1 MIGRMKGS
9 WQQFRQGKPGHRFQ
23 DRYRRNQQS
32 SGGKFSFR
40 KIVNIVGGS
49 AIALAGVFFLAAPGP
64 GWLILFV
71 GLGMISGELLS
82 VARSLD
88 WAEVRLRWLTRE
100 ARKVWRASP
109 PVARVLIILVILI
122 CAAALAYGTYY
133 LLFGRSTL

>member
-49 AIALAGVFFLAAPGP
+49 AIALAGVFLLAAPGP
-64 GWLILFV
+64 GWLTLVV
-71 GLGMISGELLS
+71 GLGMVSGELS
-82 VARSLD
+82 PVARALD
-88 WAEVRLRWLTRE
+88 WAEVNLRWL
-100 ARKVWRASP
+100 ARKAGELWKASP
-109 PVARVLIILVILI
+109 PIVRILIVVAILI
-122 CAAALAYGTYY
+122 CVAALGYGTYY